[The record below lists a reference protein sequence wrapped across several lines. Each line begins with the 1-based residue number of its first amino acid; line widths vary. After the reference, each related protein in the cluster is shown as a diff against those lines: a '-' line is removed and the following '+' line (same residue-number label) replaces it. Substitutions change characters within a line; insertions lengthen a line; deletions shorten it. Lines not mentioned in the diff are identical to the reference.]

1 MNDLKNLPLEGIR
14 VVEFTHM
21 VMGPAVGCILGDLG
35 ADVVK
40 IEPISGDNTRKLK
53 GSGAG
58 YFPMFNRSKRSI
70 CLNLKS
76 QEGKN
81 TALELIRKADI
92 LIENFRPGAMD
103 KLGFGYEDIKKE
115 NDNILLY
122 TYMLQ

>member
-70 CLNLKS
+70 CLNLKDKD
-76 QEGKN
+76 GKN
-81 TALELIRKADI
+81 TALELKTDFAKFS
-92 LIENFRPGAMD
+92 LLNG
-103 KLGFGYEDIKKE
+103 IKSS
-115 NDNILLY
+115 
-122 TYMLQ
+122 MLPPPLAIIITSGLS